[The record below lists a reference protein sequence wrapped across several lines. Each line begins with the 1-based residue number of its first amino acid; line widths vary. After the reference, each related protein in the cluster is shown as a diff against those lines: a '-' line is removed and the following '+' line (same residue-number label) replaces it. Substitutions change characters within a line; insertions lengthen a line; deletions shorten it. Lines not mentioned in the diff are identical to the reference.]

1 MSKKII
7 KVKNRAYK
15 ELERKYR
22 KANEIINFFKNG
34 IELKM
39 KCVREEVEE
48 IRKSY
53 RVRINLLERKIKFE
67 RKLSLSAICILAGV
81 IIILAK

>member
-22 KANEIINFFKNG
+22 KANEIINFLKNG

-67 RKLSLSAICILAGV
+67 RKLFFSAICILLGTV
-81 IIILAK
+81 IVLAK